1 MPSSTPANAEA
12 RRPLDMGAIER
23 ENLGDIV
30 YAKLSNA
37 LIEGALRPNDRV
49 RIREL
54 AQQLGTS
61 VTPVRDAI
69 LRLVQDQVL
78 VMRGLRD
85 IRVPSLSLAQYKEI
99 RDLRI
104 ELEGL
109 AAERA
114 ALNAKPADVKEL
126 ERLIRINEA
135 AIKKGDLAAAIVI
148 NQQFHLKLPEIAGL
162 PMLADILKRLWMLM
176 GPLISELYEAGGRSM
191 IEHHYPVLEAV
202 RSGAG
207 PAARKAIRQD
217 ILLGGEVILR
227 KKMAEG

>member
-1 MPSSTPANAEA
+1 MVTSSAA
-12 RRPLDMGAIER
+12 RPRLDMTLIDR

-30 YAKLSNA
+30 YNKLSAA
-37 LIEGALRPNDRV
+37 LIEGALRPNDRL

-78 VMRGLRD
+78 VIRGLRD

-114 ALNAKPADVKEL
+114 ALNARPADVKEL
-126 ERLIRINEA
+126 EKLIRVNET
-135 AIKKGDLAAAIVI
+135 AIRKGDIAAAIVI
-148 NQQFHLKLPEIAGL
+148 NQQFHLRLPAIAGM
-162 PMLADILKRLWMLM
+162 PMLAAILKRLWMQM

-191 IEHHYPVLEAV
+191 IEYHYPVLDAV

-207 PAARKAIRQD
+207 AAARQAITQD

-227 KKMAEG
+227 SKMAEG